1 LLKMTDATAIADLLD
16 HHARL
21 LAAGDPE
28 AEAFARSAPADVQ
41 PLMAVA
47 GAVQAALPPVLPD
60 PAFRAALG
68 RSLVRATDRSHRP
81 WRATAGL
88 RRLPRLATHRT
99 AVVTSGAAMA
109 VMGVTVAWLAGRRTR
124 TAAG

>member
-1 LLKMTDATAIADLLD
+1 MIDDTTIAELLD

-28 AEAFARSAPADVQ
+28 ALALERSAGAEVR
-41 PLMAVA
+41 PLLAIA
-47 GAVQAALPPVLPD
+47 NAAYAALPPIPPS

-68 RSLVRATDRSHRP
+68 RSLAQAAGRGRRP

-88 RRLPRLATHRT
+88 RHLPRLATHRT

-124 TAAG
+124 TVTG